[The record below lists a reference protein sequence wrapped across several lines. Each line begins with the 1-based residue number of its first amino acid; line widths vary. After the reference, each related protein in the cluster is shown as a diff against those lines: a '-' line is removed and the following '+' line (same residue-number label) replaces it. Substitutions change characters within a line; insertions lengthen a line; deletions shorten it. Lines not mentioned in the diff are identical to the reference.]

1 MLIRRLLVIILC
13 LNVLASELSDESLS
27 RIKLDGI
34 RALLKK
40 PDSFGIDLVLVVDH
54 VAFVVLPSNNVE
66 ATLSEEIYIPFGW
79 SNKQTLTKV
88 AIEDGSF

>member
-1 MLIRRLLVIILC
+1 M
-13 LNVLASELSDESLS
+13 SDEPLS
-27 RIKLDGI
+27 RIELERV

-40 PDSFGIDLVLVVDH
+40 PDPFGIDLVLVVDH

-79 SNKQTLTKV
+79 SNKQTLTKM
-88 AIEDGSF
+88 AIEDGGF

>member
-1 MLIRRLLVIILC
+1 MVIIHC
-13 LNVLASELSDESLS
+13 VNVLASELSDEPLS
-27 RIKLDGI
+27 RIDLDGV

-66 ATLSEEIYIPFGW
+66 ATLSEEIYVPFGW
-79 SNKQTLTKV
+79 SNKQALTKM
-88 AIEDGSF
+88 AIEDGGF